1 MDDKERGKLAAKAG
15 SWFVVSSIVVK
26 LAALI
31 TTPIFTRVL
40 SKTEYGNVATFIS
53 WSSLLYAFCIMDL
66 PSSTG
71 RAKLD
76 YPGKLREY
84 IGSVQLLAAM
94 ITGVIITVAAF
105 FLSKLT
111 GFMELDIPELLLL
124 GAYMFFSPAIT
135 FRQLSYRYQYQYK
148 QNIAIAFY
156 TTISSLALSL
166 LLIFL
171 LNGNREHFRII
182 GIVLP
187 SVVLSLVFWIQD
199 LKKGRIRVNLEYWK
213 YGLAIS
219 VPLVLHK
226 VAASVLTQSDR
237 LFITKYQGSEYTA
250 LYTLVYSYSI
260 LITTITTAINDGWL
274 PWFHDTFFEKKYD
287 QIRKN
292 VKPLLIL
299 GAYIGLACVA
309 LAPEA
314 ILILGGKDYM
324 DAIGCVTPIVVGV
337 VCQYVY
343 THYVNIEIHM
353 KKTYYVSLGT
363 TIAAGTNIV
372 LNWIFVPMYG
382 FIAAAYT
389 TLVSYFVLMVVHSLI
404 VKKKLHVNIYNEK
417 LMFGV
422 VVVVALGAWALQ
434 WTYDHPVIRY
444 SVTAVGFLSF
454 LYYFRGYIR
463 GFLKKKKKGST
474 S

>member
-15 SWFVVSSIVVK
+15 SWFVVSSIMVK

-31 TTPIFTRVL
+31 TTPIFTRIL
-40 SKTEYGNVATFIS
+40 TKAEYGNVATFIS
-53 WSSLLYAFCIMDL
+53 WSSLLYAFCMLDL

-94 ITGVIITVAAF
+94 ITGGILGVSAI

-111 GFMELDIPELLLL
+111 GFMELDVPELLLL
-124 GAYMFFSPAIT
+124 GAYLFFSPAIT

-156 TTISSLALSL
+156 TTFSSLLLSL
-166 LLIFL
+166 LLIFCIP
-171 LNGNREHFRII
+171 GNNEHLRII

-187 SVVLSLVFWIQD
+187 SVVLSIVFWVQD
-199 LKKGRIRVNLEYWK
+199 IRKGHIKINTEFWK

-226 VAASVLTQSDR
+226 VAASILTQSDR
-237 LFITKYQGSEYTA
+237 LFITKYHGSENTA
-250 LYTLVYSYSI
+250 LYTLIYSYSI

-292 VKPLLIL
+292 VKPLIVL

-314 ILILGGKDYM
+314 ILVLGGKDYM

-337 VCQYVY
+337 VCQYIY
-343 THYVNIEIHM
+343 THYVNIEIHR
-353 KKTYYVSLGT
+353 KKTYYVSIGT
-363 TIAAGTNIV
+363 TIAAVTNIV
-372 LNWIFVPMYG
+372 LNFIFVPQYG
-382 FIAAAYT
+382 FVAAAYT
-389 TLVSYFVLMVVHSLI
+389 TLASYFVLMVVHAFI
-404 VKKKLHVNIYNEK
+404 TRRILHVK
-417 LMFGV
+417 LYDERWMFGT
-422 VVVVALGAWALQ
+422 VVVVAVVAWALQ

-444 SVTAVGFLSF
+444 AVTAVGFLSF
-454 LYYFRGYIR
+454 LFVFRKYIR
-463 GFLKKKKKGST
+463 GFLKKRKKRSA